1 MPAGR
6 AGGAD
11 AAGSR
16 TRSAHALVAA
26 RRTDCASA
34 SGAVPS
40 AVRRP
45 SSASLYGADSGVF
58 QVRSPDRASRDAAL
72 GDAEILRRCSIG
84 TRACLPRLR
93 VLPRDCGVMS
103 REQILTDEQWA
114 RMEPLL
120 PSSKGKQS
128 RPFRDHRQV
137 LEGIA
142 YRYRVGCAWRDVPKT
157 YGPWQTLWKRHARFS
172 RDGTWD
178 RIHAQLLAEAD
189 AAQLI
194 DWQLS
199 IDSTISRVHQ
209 HGATLSRETVLNLP
223 SHTGGPGELQE
234 TAGRAG

>member
-1 MPAGR
+1 
-6 AGGAD
+6 
-11 AAGSR
+11 
-16 TRSAHALVAA
+16 
-26 RRTDCASA
+26 
-34 SGAVPS
+34 
-40 AVRRP
+40 
-45 SSASLYGADSGVF
+45 
-58 QVRSPDRASRDAAL
+58 
-72 GDAEILRRCSIG
+72 LRR
-84 TRACLPRLR
+84 LL
-93 VLPRDCGVMS
+93 RDCGLMS
-103 REQILTDEQWA
+103 REQLLTDEQWA
-114 RMEPLL
+114 CIEPLL

-178 RIHAQLLAEAD
+178 RIHVHLLAEAD

-199 IDSTISRVHQ
+199 VDSTISRVHQ
-209 HGATLSRETVLNLP
+209 HGASLSREAVVDLP
-223 SHTGGPGELQE
+223 SYAGGPVELQE